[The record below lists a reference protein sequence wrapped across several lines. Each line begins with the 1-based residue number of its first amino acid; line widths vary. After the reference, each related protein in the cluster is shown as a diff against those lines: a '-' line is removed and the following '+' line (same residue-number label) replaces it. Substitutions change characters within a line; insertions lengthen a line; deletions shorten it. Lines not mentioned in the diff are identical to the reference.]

1 MTGTLSQAS
10 DILRDCEQSGLA
22 PDYGKPEVRIDSL
35 GGEIFVLSDLH
46 LSAGRRYDGT
56 YSGCENFFCDQSFER
71 FLRHTHDSIKPDSP
85 RALLII
91 NGDFID
97 FLRVGE
103 TPAQKGEFEAW
114 EKLLDRIGAEPKRTS
129 DELEKSIAKEK
140 KQGYGLQTHD
150 YKSVWKLAR
159 VIEGHPAFFDALAEW
174 IGRGHRLVI
183 VKGNHD
189 LEWYWRAV
197 RNYFR
202 LALAERLAN
211 QSAQSVETS
220 LVKNILPNITFIDNS
235 LIIDNDFYIEH
246 GHRYDA
252 YSRVLDEPTVND
264 GQELNI
270 PFGSFFNRYLLNKIE
285 VHYPFLDNVRPRE
298 NLLPLLIRE
307 RFPLALKVMFH
318 HLPFT
323 LKLIP
328 KKHYRYIL
336 RRVIWVLLAVGLPVA
351 LVIYLQWNTISS
363 WLTTPSAPD
372 RPASPM
378 GMALD
383 RGLDVVKNFGFL
395 ILSYFLSRFVAYFQL
410 VEPDSLSKD
419 ARKVFSE
426 NNAYRL
432 MTFGHTHNPDQFEQG
447 DRWFYNT
454 GTWIPILE
462 VSSADVR
469 NDRTYTYLH
478 VSPGAEGRDY
488 GSALKRWND
497 DGSRA
502 ESLIVVSKN

>member
-1 MTGTLSQAS
+1 MTETAS
-10 DILRDCEQSGLA
+10 RTAEVLRDCEESGLA
-22 PDYGKPEVRIDSL
+22 PDYGKQQVRMDSS

-56 YSGCENFFCDQSFER
+56 YGGCENFFGDQSFQR
-71 FLRHTHDSIKPDSP
+71 FLRHTHSNLEPSGP
-85 RALLII
+85 RALLVI

-103 TPAQKGEFEAW
+103 TPERKEEFVAW
-114 EKLLDRIGAEPKRTS
+114 ERLLDRIGAETRRTS
-129 DELEKSIAKEK
+129 DELESSILKEK

-159 VIEGHPAFFDALAEW
+159 IVEGHSAFFDALAEW
-174 IGRGHRLVI
+174 LGRGHRLII

-202 LALAERLAN
+202 LALAERLAE
-211 QSAQSVETS
+211 QSGQSVETT
-220 LVKNILPNITFIDNS
+220 LEKTVLPNITFVDHSIVID
-235 LIIDNDFYIEH
+235 DDFYIEH
-246 GHRYDA
+246 GHQYDA
-252 YSRVLDEPTVND
+252 YSRVLDEPTIN
-264 GQELNI
+264 GGKELNI

-336 RRVIWVLLAVGLPVA
+336 RRVIWVLLAVGIPAA
-351 LVIYLQWNTISS
+351 LVIYLQWHTISE
-363 WLTTPSAPD
+363 WLTTAKDPNP
-372 RPASPM
+372 PATPM
-378 GMALD
+378 RMAFD
-383 RGLDVVKNFGFL
+383 KGLEVVKNFGFL
-395 ILSYFLSRFVAYFQL
+395 ILSYVFSRFVAYFQL

-419 ARKVFSE
+419 ARKVLSE
-426 NNAYRL
+426 NEGYRL

-462 VSSADVR
+462 VTSADVR
-469 NDRTYTYLH
+469 NDKTYTYLH
-478 VSPGAEGRDY
+478 IHPGSAGTDY

-497 DGSRA
+497 EGGRA
-502 ESLIVVSKN
+502 ESLIVVNKS

>member
-1 MTGTLSQAS
+1 MTESASQAVEF
-10 DILRDCEQSGLA
+10 LRNCEESSLA
-22 PDYGKPEVRIDSL
+22 PDYGKPEVSIDSL
-35 GGEIFVLSDLH
+35 GAEVFVVSDLH

-71 FLRHTHDSIKPDSP
+71 FLKYAHDNLEQKASS
-85 RALLII
+85 ALLVI

-97 FLRVGE
+97 FLRVAE
-103 TPAQKGEFEAW
+103 TPAGKEEFIEW

-129 DELEKSIAKEK
+129 DQLEASIAKEK

-159 VIEGHPAFFDALAEW
+159 VVAGHPAFFDALAEW
-174 IGRGHRLVI
+174 LGRGHRLIV

-202 LALAERLAN
+202 LALAERLAE
-211 QSAQSVETS
+211 QSGQSVEAALEKT
-220 LVKNILPNITFIDNS
+220 VLPKITFIDHS
-235 LIIDNDFYIEH
+235 LVIDGDFHIQH
-246 GHRYDA
+246 GHQYDP
-252 YSRVLDEPTVND
+252 YSRVADEPTVND

-307 RFPLALKVMFH
+307 RFPLALKTLFH
-318 HLPFT
+318 HIPFT

-328 KKHYRYIL
+328 KKQYRYIL
-336 RRVIWVLLAVGLPVA
+336 RRVIWLLLAVGAPAA
-351 LVIYLQWNTISS
+351 LVVYLQWNTIAE
-363 WLTTPSAPD
+363 WLTKPKAAEQSATVL
-372 RPASPM
+372 SSM
-378 GMALD
+378 LGK
-383 RGLDVVKNFGFL
+383 GLEVVKNFGFL
-395 ILSYFLSRFVAYFQL
+395 VLSYVFSRFVAYFQL

-426 NNAYRL
+426 NSGHRL
-432 MTFGHTHNPDQFEQG
+432 MTFGHTHNPDQFKQD

-469 NDRTYTYLH
+469 NDKTYTYLH
-478 VSPGAEGRDY
+478 IRPGPAGGEY
-488 GSALKRWND
+488 GNALKRWND
-497 DGSRA
+497 EGNRA
-502 ESLIVVSKN
+502 ESLIVINKN